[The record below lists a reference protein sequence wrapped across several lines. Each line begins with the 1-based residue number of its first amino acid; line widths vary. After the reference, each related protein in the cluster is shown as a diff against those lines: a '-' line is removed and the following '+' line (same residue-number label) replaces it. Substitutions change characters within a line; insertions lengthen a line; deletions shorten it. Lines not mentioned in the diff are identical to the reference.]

1 MELEFTEESAAAF
14 MQMNERI
21 AQCTFGTRAL
31 NACNELT
38 HLILFCHRPAD
49 VCHPVLALKLGAGE
63 RWANGLHCEITLV

>member
-38 HLILFCHRPAD
+38 HLSAIDLRMCATLCLP
-49 VCHPVLALKLGAGE
+49 LSWE
-63 RWANGLHCEITLV
+63 RANGGRMVCTVKSL